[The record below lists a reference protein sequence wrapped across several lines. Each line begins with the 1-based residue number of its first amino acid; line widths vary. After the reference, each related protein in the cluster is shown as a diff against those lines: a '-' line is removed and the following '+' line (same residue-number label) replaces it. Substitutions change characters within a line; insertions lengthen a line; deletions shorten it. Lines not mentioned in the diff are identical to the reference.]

1 MKSITE
7 FLERYGLS
15 DKEINVYLACIELG
29 EGSVLTLS
37 RRANI
42 KRPTTYLVLEEL
54 MKRGLVDSRKTQKG
68 LLYRALHP
76 KKIATQIKNLAQEYE
91 EVLPDLLGAY
101 HSKEDKPIIGVYEDY
116 DIYERIA
123 DEVRTYVD
131 TGKEALYFG
140 NSEHFYSN
148 PQLVK
153 KWFSVMKNRRTKC
166 REILCGVGKVQ
177 KDYQKKVA
185 TLKNPNYQV
194 KLLEP
199 VCDVVTE
206 FGVWGNK
213 VVFFSGTG
221 KDLYTIVVESE
232 KQANTQRAIF
242 ERLWASLEN

>member
-15 DKEINVYLACIELG
+15 DKEISVYLACIELG

-37 RRANI
+37 KRANI

-76 KKIATQIKNLAQEYE
+76 KKISTQIKNLSQEYE
-91 EVLPDLLGAY
+91 EVLPDILSIY
-101 HSKEDKPIIGVYEDY
+101 HSKEDKPVIGVYEDY
-116 DIYERIA
+116 DVYEKIA
-123 DEVRTYVD
+123 EEVREYVD

-153 KWFSVMKNRRTKC
+153 KWFAAMTHKRAKC
-166 REILCGVGKVQ
+166 REVLCGFGPVQTEYKEKV
-177 KDYQKKVA
+177 DA
-185 TLKNPNYQV
+185 LKNPHYQV
-194 KLLEP
+194 RLMEP
-199 VCDVVTE
+199 AHEVVTE

-213 VVFFSGTG
+213 VVLFSGEG
-221 KDLYTIVVESE
+221 KDLYTIVIESE
-232 KQANTQRAIF
+232 HQANTQRAIF
-242 ERLWASLEN
+242 EQLWSSLS